1 MNLIKDFRSKPRNN
15 LENRKKKRSISEKN
29 VSGSFYKPLSNLLYG
44 YLFTNNEKSDLR
56 RFNKNAFIEYKKPK
70 FKIINIE
77 IFKKYYAV
85 LSDIKKYLENTYS
98 ELYKSIS
105 KDYEFVIKMNI

>member
-1 MNLIKDFRSKPRNN
+1 MLVAVFINHYQIYYMDIYLPIM
-15 LENRKKKRSISEKN
+15 KKVI
-29 VSGSFYKPLSNLLYG
+29 
-44 YLFTNNEKSDLR
+44 R

-85 LSDIKKYLENTYS
+85 LSDIKISENTYS
-98 ELYKSIS
+98 EL
-105 KDYEFVIKMNI
+105 